1 MKTVRATVAGCLWAA
16 VAISAGCSQAPLT
29 RPTVAA
35 PMNQPVALGSTP
47 TEGELASARQQ
58 LEGTWELMALQ
69 IRPDSGPLVPIRATG
84 TLTYDA
90 FGNLTIEARTT
101 DPAAPV
107 AAREVNRVAFK
118 GRAVLDLTRGELKLM
133 DFTGNADPS
142 EVLAIERRRR
152 FKIDGETLTLETLD
166 EQNQVAAV
174 ATWQRRR

>member
-1 MKTVRATVAGCLWAA
+1 MKSVRATAAGFLWVVGTLTAGCT
-16 VAISAGCSQAPLT
+16 QAPLT

-47 TEGELASARQQ
+47 TEGELASARQELQ
-58 LEGTWELMALQ
+58 GTWELVALQ
-69 IRPDSGPLVPIRATG
+69 LKQDTGAFAPVRATG

-101 DPAAPV
+101 DPLAPV
-107 AAREVNRVAFK
+107 AAREVDRVAFK

-133 DFTGNADPS
+133 DFSGNADPN

-152 FKIDGETLTLETLD
+152 FKIDGDALTLSSLD
-166 EQNQVAAV
+166 EKNEITAV
-174 ATWQRRR
+174 ATWHRRR